1 MKWHKLKRNG
11 IFIIKR
17 KIEGEIMKKCVK
29 VFLALLMCIFI
40 TVNVYA
46 DEAGQSHKPDLVTD
60 YYMIVESPDGGLDLY
75 SNASFESSKLNNEQI
90 PNGTAL
96 HIEGEKTD
104 ESNRIWGY
112 TQYHGMYGY
121 VLEDDLKP
129 ATKSECIESELYLA
143 GKDNVDYNANYD
155 VEPRSDAGSVYLY
168 QGPGEKYGKVS
179 GADAVPGGS
188 KLHVFQDANLADGS
202 HWAQVETETGTE
214 GWVNMTV
221 MKPYGT
227 EDTASGLVNMEV
239 SGTEAA
245 QNENPA
251 AVGEVQ
257 NQEAAAEIQNQ
268 EAASGEEQSEG
279 VAAEAQNEELLAA
292 GEAKLTPTATPS
304 PEPTSTPTPK
314 PTSTPTPKPTNTPTP
329 KPTATPTPTP
339 EPTEEPTAT
348 PEPTPTA
355 EPTKEAT
362 PTAEP
367 TKEATPTEGAEP
379 TVKPAEE
386 AVDTEPAESADS
398 QEASTSQVTSVSTL
412 AKSPFVWIILI
423 VIIAVIILLVYH
435 FKKRDKE

>member
-1 MKWHKLKRNG
+1 
-11 IFIIKR
+11 
-17 KIEGEIMKKCVK
+17 MKKCVK
-29 VFLALLMCIFI
+29 TFLALLMCVLM

-60 YYMIVESPDGGLDLY
+60 YYMIVESPDGGLDFY
-75 SNASFESSKLNNEQI
+75 SNASFESSKLNNELI
-90 PNGTAL
+90 PNGTGL

-104 ESNRIWGY
+104 ENNRIWGY

-143 GKDNVDYNANYD
+143 GRDNVDYNASYD

-179 GADAVPGGS
+179 GADAVSEGT
-188 KLHVFQDANLADGS
+188 KLHVFEDANLADGS
-202 HWAQVETETGTE
+202 HWAQVETETGTD

-227 EDTASGLVNMEV
+227 EDTNTSLVNMEV
-239 SGTEAA
+239 SGKEAA
-245 QNENPA
+245 QNENSAAGGAQSQETAAQNGEAA
-251 AVGEVQ
+251 AVDAQ
-257 NQEAAAEIQNQ
+257 NQEAAAQNE
-268 EAASGEEQSEG
+268 EAAEGE
-279 VAAEAQNEELLAA
+279 VQNEELLAA
-292 GEAKLTPTATPS
+292 GDAKLTPTATPS
-304 PEPTSTPTPK
+304 PKPTATPTPKPTATPTPTPK
-314 PTSTPTPKPTNTPTP
+314 PTSTPTPTP

-367 TKEATPTEGAEP
+367 TKEATPTEEAEP
-379 TVKPAEE
+379 TAEPTKE
-386 AVDTEPAESADS
+386 AVDTEPAKDADS
-398 QEASTSQVTSVSTL
+398 KEASASQVTSVSTL
-412 AKSPFVWIILI
+412 VKSPFVWIILA
-423 VIIAVIILLVYH
+423 VIIVVIILLVYH
-435 FKKRDKE
+435 FKKRDNE

>member
-1 MKWHKLKRNG
+1 
-11 IFIIKR
+11 
-17 KIEGEIMKKCVK
+17 MKKCVK
-29 VFLALLMCIFI
+29 AFLALLMCILM
-40 TVNVYA
+40 TANVYA

-75 SNASFESSKLNNEQI
+75 ADASLESSKLNNEQI
-90 PNGTAL
+90 PNGTGL

-129 ATKSECIESELYLA
+129 ATRTECIESELYLA
-143 GKDNVDYNANYD
+143 GRDNVDYNADYD

-179 GADAVPGGS
+179 GADAVSEGS

-202 HWAQVETETGTE
+202 HWAQVQTETGTE

-227 EDTASGLVNMEV
+227 EDTETGLVNMEAG
-239 SGTEAA
+239 GTEAA

-251 AVGEVQ
+251 AEEGVQSREAAAGEAQ
-257 NQEAAAEIQNQ
+257 GEEAAAE
-268 EAASGEEQSEG
+268 
-279 VAAEAQNEELLAA
+279 AQKEELLAA
-292 GEAKLTPTATPS
+292 GEKELTPTVTPS
-304 PEPTSTPTPK
+304 PK
-314 PTSTPTPKPTNTPTP
+314 PTSTPTP

-339 EPTEEPTAT
+339 EPTKEPTAT

-367 TKEATPTEGAEP
+367 TKEATPTAAPTKEAEP
-379 TVKPAEE
+379 TAEPSEE
-386 AVDTEPAESADS
+386 AVDTEPADS
-398 QEASTSQVTSVSTL
+398 KEASASQVTSVSTL
-412 AKSPFVWIILI
+412 AKSPFVWIILA

-435 FKKRDKE
+435 FKNRDKE